1 MAEIKFRKSNII
13 ISIILCLLGFFFFV
27 YLLLT
32 QYFVVKIIS
41 ILWVFIVLYIIFIK
55 YRQLVKVNKGIPGL
69 EISNKGITNHT
80 SLQSVFIDWN
90 DIESFQAGFYR
101 TTNIFIHSKDPAK
114 YKDQWMNNPLQLIG
128 SFFSSKPES
137 LWIDTETLDIEKK
150 ELLVLLNHKL
160 RENT

>member
-1 MAEIKFRKSNII
+1 MAKANQE
-13 ISIILCLLGFFFFV
+13 V
-27 YLLLT
+27 
-32 QYFVVKIIS
+32 
-41 ILWVFIVLYIIFIK
+41 
-55 YRQLVKVNKGIPGL
+55 PGL
-69 EISNKGITNHT
+69 EITNKGITNHT
-80 SLQSVFIDWN
+80 SLQSAFIDWN

-101 TTNIFIHSKDPAK
+101 TTNIFINSKNPEK
-114 YKDQWMNNPLQLIG
+114 YKDKWMNNPLQLMG